1 MFRSKIFYEDV
12 QYSLT
17 LLISTKFFTFRFPWG
32 ELRGKT
38 DSFGDS
44 IQEALIELGW
54 EQPMWDERVDQIP
67 KSECMGWTELS
78 ADKQWAIGV
87 LGYTELKWDAYPT
100 DPRCIADDS
109 T

>member
-1 MFRSKIFYEDV
+1 MKT
-12 QYSLT
+12 YSLT